1 MRTKLV
7 LQKEEKR
14 FIITNVQ
21 VLIWIQQISSQ
32 KSKSA
37 KEGVT
42 DNKLIHVA

>member
-32 KSKSA
+32 KK
-37 KEGVT
+37 
-42 DNKLIHVA
+42 